1 MEEEHSQILEELR
14 LDLEPEKFRLLLK
27 NSTHQEVRADQSKR
41 RISMV
46 LFWVRR
52 DRSLQT
58 PSSQTK
64 VDDPQE
70 EVDR

>member
-46 LFWVRR
+46 LF
-52 DRSLQT
+52 
-58 PSSQTK
+58 
-64 VDDPQE
+64 
-70 EVDR
+70 